1 MTATYLHDGQ
11 AIDHIPTADI
21 PLGAVVVLGAL
32 IGVAT
37 RAIPAGALGSLCLE
51 GVFQIPRATG
61 APIEQGTVLFWD
73 PVQAQVTPDD
83 DGGTRRRFGVAVS
96 TVGASAPTIAARL
109 DP

>member
-11 AIDHIPTADI
+11 AIDIIPATDI

-51 GVFQIPRATG
+51 GVFQIPRTTG

-73 PVQAQVTPDD
+73 PAQGQVTPDD
-83 DGGTRRRFGVAVS
+83 DGGSRRRFGIAVTS
-96 TVGASAPTIAARL
+96 VGATAPTIAVRL

>member
-11 AIDHIPTADI
+11 AIDIIPATDI

-61 APIEQGTVLFWD
+61 APIEQGTRLYWD
-73 PVQAQVTPDD
+73 AGAQQATVDAGGGVTPYL
-83 DGGTRRRFGVAVS
+83 GVAIQM
-96 TVGASAPTIAARL
+96 VGVTEPTIRVRL
-109 DP
+109 NH